1 MTAVWFVG
9 YIWHQ
14 YGLHFLSQFILIL
27 SCCPWIR
34 YGKCHPSYTQIQM
47 GGGELS
53 YRDVPPK
60 MHLLNIKDS
69 PAVGLKGGR
78 FTVVSSCTDKGTP
91 QLNMFQ
97 TVRVKY
103 TFQTCCGWVFDTEN
117 IDFRQTTWSTFFMA
131 LTKVIKQEKLFNYSK
146 KWYGYNKWP
155 CMRLRNK
162 TKYLIKLI
170 KCWRTLCGHLILK
183 INYK

>member
-1 MTAVWFVG
+1 MAYTSSHSSFLYSAVVPE
-9 YIWHQ
+9 YVTVSVIQ
-14 YGLHFLSQFILIL
+14 V
-27 SCCPWIR
+27 IR
-34 YGKCHPSYTQIQM
+34 KFKWVAVSY
-47 GGGELS
+47 LK
-53 YRDVPPK
+53 RDVPPK

-117 IDFRQTTWSTFFMA
+117 TDFRQTTWSTFFMA

-146 KWYGYNKWP
+146 KLYGYNKWP